1 MKKTLFLAM
10 AFGLAGLSQ
19 ATMVSSTG
27 VVVNSA
33 ADLPVSGALSI
44 GTVDGE
50 GGVTVSSGVNL
61 TLPGAL
67 FVGGKGSYSGAPEG
81 TGSNGT
87 LTLNEGAT
95 LKVGA
100 SDTSGEARSS
110 HINVGN
116 SKDAI
121 TGVLNINGA
130 TVSAEQV
137 VVGQENGGT
146 GHIVISGDG
155 KLTLLHTQ
163 GELDAFHGLLIRK
176 GDVTVKSTATL
187 TNLVSETLVG
197 TEDDAQLI
205 IEDDAEAKFFAVTV
219 GAEDG
224 STNSSVTVSGGSMTV
239 EADLVVSESCS
250 VTVTGADSSLSADA
264 IWVDNSE
271 VKVMQGA
278 STEVAYVE
286 LTGDTATVTVDNA
299 TVDVSEAVYMNANTT
314 MNVSNAANIGAAGTE
329 IPYME
334 LAAGANINVS
344 GTSHIAADEIHFTV
358 TNDNYSAGQIH
369 LEDKTSTCTTTDVTV
384 TVDGSLLDA
393 LTSGQEEIVLVS
405 TQQDDA
411 HRTIPDKVTWIVDE
425 RDITYTVDNDQKGL
439 VLNLYAQNPDNP
451 DQKPGD
457 LVNDIIDS
465 LVSPTSTA
473 TINTLNGTISALG
486 GLFNV
491 VKSQLQMPHN
501 IEQPV
506 GNVADD
512 SRLAYTGR
520 YYVGANRAWVSGL
533 GASDRVATDGHGL
546 GYHYVGGGYAVGYD
560 RVITPQMYVGA
571 ALGQMIGK
579 YKANNDLIKDN
590 QTTYEASL
598 YAHYTHEMKK
608 SDNRF
613 NVDAYIGGGRARNRA
628 HGVLSAGSVARADGR
643 WDDTTFGCG
652 VRLSYDIVLSD
663 AHIVTPFVG
672 IEGIHA
678 WQDKYTI
685 SNGTSTVSY
694 HDGKASLWT
703 VPVGVTYRYIAAI
716 DKTEYLVPH
725 VTVAYLGDISRKEPR
740 VKYDWATGGG
750 EVRGARPACSGFE
763 LETGLTWILNSEWST
778 GAFYTIDQRV
788 GDCYQQVKAFVSY
801 SF

>member
-27 VVVNSA
+27 VTVNSA
-33 ADLPVSGALSI
+33 GDLPVSGALSI
-44 GTVDGE
+44 GTIYGE
-50 GGVTVSSGVNL
+50 GGVTVASGVNW

-67 FVGGKGSYSGAPEG
+67 FIGGKGSYSGAPEG
-81 TGSNGT
+81 TGNDGT
-87 LTLNEGAT
+87 LTLNDGAI

-100 SDTSGEARSS
+100 MDQSGEARAS

-116 SKDAI
+116 SKDDI

-155 KLTLLHTQ
+155 SLTLLHTQ

-197 TEDDAQLI
+197 TEDDAHLI
-205 IEDDAEAKFFAVTV
+205 LEDDADAKFFAVTV

-224 STNSSVTVSGGSMTV
+224 STSSSVKISGGSMTV
-239 EADLVVSESCS
+239 VADLVVSESSS
-250 VTVTGADSSLSADA
+250 VTVEGTDSSLTADA

-271 VKVMQGA
+271 VSVKDGA

-299 TVDVSEAVYMNANTT
+299 SVDVSGAVFMNANTT
-314 MNVSNAANIGAAGTE
+314 MQVSNNGSIGAAGTE

-344 GTSHIAADEIHFTV
+344 GTSHVVADEIHFTV

-411 HRTIPDKVTWIVDE
+411 HQTSPSKVTWIVDD
-425 RDITYTVDNDQKGL
+425 RDITYTVDDAQKGL
-439 VLNLYAQNPDNP
+439 VLNLYAQNPDDPN
-451 DQKPGD
+451 QKPGD
-457 LVNDIIDS
+457 LVNDIVNS

-473 TINTLNGTISALG
+473 TINTLNGTISAMG

-501 IEQPV
+501 VEQPV
-506 GNVADD
+506 GKVADE

-533 GASDRVATDGHGL
+533 GASDRVATDGIGM

-579 YKANNDLIKDN
+579 YKANNNLIKDN
-590 QTTYEASL
+590 QTTYEGTL
-598 YAHYTHEMKK
+598 YAHYTHEMRK

-628 HGVLSAGSVARADGR
+628 HGVLATGSSERATGN
-643 WDDTTFGCG
+643 WDDTVFGCG
-652 VRLSYDIVLSD
+652 VKLSYDIVLSD

-678 WQDKYTI
+678 WQDDYTI
-685 SNGTSTVSY
+685 TNGKTSLRY

-716 DKTEYLVPH
+716 DKTEYIVPQL
-725 VTVAYLGDISRKEPR
+725 TVAYLGDISRKEPR
-740 VKYDWATGGG
+740 VKYDWTSGTG
-750 EVRGARPACSGFE
+750 EVHGAKPTCSGFE
-763 LETGLTWILNSEWST
+763 VEAGITWILNSAWST
-778 GAFYTIDQRV
+778 GAFYTIDQRR
-788 GDCYQQVKAFVSY
+788 GDCYQQVKGFVSY